1 MFDSIS
7 GCHRKN
13 PRVLSILPMD
23 RRINA
28 PAIAIGICSLL
39 IPIVMALGS
48 CWAMRGMAPEVSRG
62 ALALMNDETGPQG
75 ALGLPATRGALL
87 AFDAAGAAA
96 ELSVQRADTQSDAAR
111 AAQLAA
117 SAAPAAAL
125 GIGFTDSDPAL
136 AAVPAFAKAGRP
148 FIVIGATDPALPE
161 RCGKGT
167 FLACFGDDAQ
177 ARAAAEF
184 GAARF
189 GKRAVVVFD
198 STRTYPRTLA
208 STFRTHLGSALGGS
222 AVMEFDLA
230 SVAPPA
236 IAPHLVSMGRDADF
250 VYAALEPEQVAP
262 VLQAVRSALPQVPV
276 VGGDG
281 FDFDGALR
289 TGNAPTDRVWFTTHA
304 WLGDGCSP
312 EAAAFVAAYARA
324 NAGAAPSAFAAL
336 GHDAALLALDARRR
350 AGSDDPAAIAAAL
363 AATRGFA
370 GITGT
375 IDYSAGPVP
384 RKDVWIVEIASGAR
398 RLAERRKP

>member
-1 MFDSIS
+1 MESAWVS
-7 GCHRKN
+7 GCLRASSI
-13 PRVLSILPMD
+13 PRVD

-39 IPIVMALGS
+39 VPILMALGS

-62 ALALMNDETGPQG
+62 ALALMNDETGAQG
-75 ALGLPATRGALL
+75 ALGLPAARGALL
-87 AFDAAGAAA
+87 AFDAAGASA
-96 ELSVQRADTQSDAAR
+96 ELAVHRADTQSDAAR

-117 SAAPAAAL
+117 SAASAAAI
-125 GIGFTDSDPAL
+125 GVGFTDSDAAL
-136 AAVPAFAKAGRP
+136 AAVPAFTKAGRP

-161 RCGKGT
+161 RCGKGA

-198 STRTYPRTLA
+198 SARAYPRTLA
-208 STFRTHLGSALGGS
+208 AHFRTHLGSALGGS

-236 IAPHLVSMGRDADF
+236 IAPHLVSMAGEADF
-250 VYAALEPEQVAP
+250 VYAALEPEQVGP

-276 VGGDG
+276 LGGDG

-289 TGNAPTDRVWFTTHA
+289 TGNAPSDRVWFTTHA
-304 WLGDGCSP
+304 WLGEGRSP
-312 EAAAFVAAYARA
+312 EAAAFAAAYARA
-324 NAGAAPSAFAAL
+324 NAGVAPTAFAAL
-336 GHDAALLALDARRR
+336 GHDAAMLALDARRR
-350 AGSDDPAAIAAAL
+350 AGSDDPAAISSAL

-375 IDYSAGPVP
+375 IDYAAGPVP
-384 RKDVWIVEIASGAR
+384 RKDVWVVELASGTR

>member
-1 MFDSIS
+1 
-7 GCHRKN
+7 
-13 PRVLSILPMD
+13 VD
-23 RRINA
+23 RRFNA

-39 IPIVMALGS
+39 IPVLMALGS
-48 CWAMRGMAPEVSRG
+48 CWAMRGLAPEVSRG
-62 ALALMNDETGPQG
+62 AVALLNDESGPQG
-75 ALGLPATRGALL
+75 ALGLDAARGAVLAFASGEDGALL
-87 AFDAAGAAA
+87 A
-96 ELSVQRADTQSDAAR
+96 VHRADAQSDPAR

-117 SAAPAAAL
+117 SAASAAAL

-136 AAVPAFAKAGRP
+136 AAVPAFTAAGRP

-198 STRTYPRTLA
+198 SRHDYPRTLA
-208 STFRTHLGSALGGS
+208 SFFRTHLGSALGGS

-230 SVAPPA
+230 FVAPPA
-236 IAPHLVSMGRDADF
+236 IAPHLAGAGSEIDF
-250 VYAALEPEQVAP
+250 VYAAVLPDQVGA
-262 VLQAVRSALPQVPV
+262 VLQSVRSALPAVPV

-281 FDFDGALR
+281 LDFDGIAR
-289 TGNAPTDRVWFTTHA
+289 TGSAPTDRVWFTTHA
-304 WLGDGCSP
+304 WLGEGCSP
-312 EAAAFVAAYARA
+312 EAAAFAAAFARA
-324 NAGAAPSAFAAL
+324 NGGARPTAFAAL
-336 GHDAALLALDARRR
+336 GHDAAMLALDARRR
-350 AGSDDPAAIAAAL
+350 AGSDDPAAISAAL

-375 IDYSAGPVP
+375 IDYAAGPVP
-384 RKDVWIVEIASGAR
+384 RKDVWVVEVAAGVR
-398 RLAERRKP
+398 QLAERRMP